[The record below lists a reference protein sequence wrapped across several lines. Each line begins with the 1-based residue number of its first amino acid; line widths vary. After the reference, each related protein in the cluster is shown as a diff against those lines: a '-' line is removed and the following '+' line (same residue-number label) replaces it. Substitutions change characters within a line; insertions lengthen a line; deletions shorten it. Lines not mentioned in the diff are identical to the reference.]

1 VLKVSVIVPVYNP
14 GRYIDDCIA
23 SLLGQTLPHD
33 QYELIFV
40 DDGSTDGTGRRLDE
54 LAAMHPN
61 VRVEHIPNSGW
72 PGKPRNVGLD
82 LARGEFVYFV
92 DNDDRIA
99 RDALERLY
107 RTALQEDADIVIGKV
122 VGVGRGVPRELFAR
136 NRSGVGLDWPPLLRL
151 LTPHKLFRRGFIERH
166 GIRFPDEP
174 RRLEDHYF
182 VVHAYFHEPRI
193 SVLADGPVYYW
204 VHRGE
209 TGNASSTFE
218 AGKYFEDMRGV
229 LDIVDEHL
237 PPGPERERLLMHWY
251 RGKMLGRVGGPSFP
265 KRDYDFRGE
274 LLGEVRKVANERY
287 GPWVDAY
294 LPLNLRVRSH
304 VMLDGDRDEVERLAA
319 FEEDVRARVW
329 LHELKPHLGDL
340 RLRFTGALRTTAG
353 GLRFE
358 PRGERIYWAPPDSLD
373 LQVDDE
379 VLDVTGEI
387 GAASAEV
394 FLRSL
399 DDDGVEY
406 LVPGHLRARI
416 APFAATSD
424 YVRLVVDGDMRLT
437 AVTGA
442 AGAQLPA
449 GEWDVRVRVKVA
461 GFAATA
467 RLRRDKNGE
476 PLVVV
481 SDDRGRLFER
491 PDPEAAPPAPPSQNG
506 GGRFSRAAAA
516 ARARIASVAAG
527 RLR

>member
-14 GRYIDDCIA
+14 GRHIDDCIA

-40 DDGSTDGTGRRLDE
+40 DDGSTDGSGPRLDE
-54 LAAMHPN
+54 LAVMHPN

-82 LARGEFVYFV
+82 MARGEFVYFV

-122 VGVGRGVPRELFAR
+122 VGVRRGVPRELFER
-136 NRSGVGLDWPPLLRL
+136 NRSGVDLGWPPLLSL
-151 LTPHKLFRRGFIERH
+151 LTPHKLFRRHFVERH

-182 VVHAYFHEPRI
+182 VVHAYLHAPRI
-193 SVLADGPVYYW
+193 TVLADAPVYYW

-209 TGNASSTFE
+209 EGNASATFE
-218 AGKYFEDMRGV
+218 ARKYFEDMRGV
-229 LDIVDEHL
+229 LDIVNAHVE
-237 PPGPERERLLMHWY
+237 PGPERDRLLMHWY
-251 RGKMLGRVGGPSFP
+251 RGKMLGRVGGPGFP

-274 LLGEVRKVANERY
+274 LLTEVRKVANERY

-304 VMLDGDRDEVERLAA
+304 VMLEGDRDEVERLAA
-319 FEEDVRARVW
+319 FEEEVRARAW

-340 RLRFTGALRTTAG
+340 RLRFTSALRTGSG
-353 GLRFE
+353 GLHFE
-358 PRGERIYWAPPDSLD
+358 PRGDRIYWAPPEALW
-373 LQVDDE
+373 LRVDDE
-379 VLDVTGEI
+379 TLDVTDEV
-387 GAASAEV
+387 AHASAEV

-406 LVPGHLRARI
+406 LVPGHVRARI
-416 APFAATSD
+416 APFAATRD
-424 YVRLVVDGDMRLT
+424 YVRMVVEGDMRLT

-442 AGAQLPA
+442 AGAQLPP
-449 GEWDVRVRVKVA
+449 GEWDVRVRVSVA

-467 RLRRDKNGE
+467 RLRREKNGE

-481 SDDRGRLFER
+481 SDDKGRLYER
-491 PDPEAAPPAPPSQNG
+491 PDPEAEPPPPPPSPNG
-506 GGRFSRAAAA
+506 TARFKQAAAA
-516 ARARIASVAAG
+516 ARARIAAAAS
-527 RLR
+527 RR